1 VHLQPV
7 PDAANIRTV
16 NPALHLSPFPGAKPD
31 WPRCAYC
38 NGTPVKVYARRDD
51 ASSSALFC
59 AECAQRV
66 RDDDEAVAALVLT
79 R

>member
-1 VHLQPV
+1 MLLQPV
-7 PDAANIRTV
+7 AGSANIRTM
-16 NPALHLSPFPGAKPD
+16 NPALHLSPYPGAKPD

-51 ASSSALFC
+51 AFSSALFC
-59 AECAQRV
+59 GQCAHRV
-66 RDDDEAVAALVLT
+66 RDDDEAVVARIPT